1 MRWKGSAE
9 LVEIEARLA
18 HIPPG
23 MAHGTQFI
31 PDCFDSY
38 DLIATSEPINR
49 PRLVK
54 LAILYG
60 WVQAN
65 DWQFLF
71 TKTPPRLI
79 YSVDH
84 GHFFPNGPDWHKAQL
99 LVAPRA
105 ALADCF
111 SSCYF
116 TQEEVQ
122 EGLQALGAVTE
133 DKIIQAVASPPDQW
147 GLTMDERVVLMEY
160 LMRRQQELLT
170 GTLLTGSQ

>member
-122 EGLQALGAVTE
+122 EGLQALEAVTE